1 MDAQV
6 PAVHKRHKSRSAI
19 KHIRNR
25 RNRRE
30 RKRQEKALTELKD
43 INNLDLVTVPP
54 SLPPAHLST
63 DSPTNVE
70 LPSTERVSP
79 LVPTFACAST
89 QTELSFSS
97 ILTERI
103 FPDSPLSTSSIS
115 APSYSPVYSPEQL
128 ALLFQHILL

>member
-6 PAVHKRHKSRSAI
+6 PAVHKRRKSRSAI
-19 KHIRNR
+19 KHMRNR

-30 RKRQEKALTELKD
+30 RMRQEKAVTELKD

-54 SLPPAHLST
+54 SFAHLST
-63 DSPTNVE
+63 NPPTNVE

-103 FPDSPLSTSSIS
+103 FPNSTLSTSSIS